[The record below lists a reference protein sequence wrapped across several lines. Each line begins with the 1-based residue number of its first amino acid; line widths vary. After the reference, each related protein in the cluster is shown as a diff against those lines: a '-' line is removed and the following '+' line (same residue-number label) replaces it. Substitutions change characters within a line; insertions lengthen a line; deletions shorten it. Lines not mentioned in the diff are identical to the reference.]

1 MEYQCQSRAH
11 PKINTGEVLFI
22 LLGFVKNY
30 GLTENFF
37 TEKHI
42 DKPTRYRDLQITNNS
57 EMELI
62 FYRFSV
68 QPMLKSG
75 KCWR

>member
-42 DKPTRYRDLQITNNS
+42 DKQLATETY
-57 EMELI
+57 
-62 FYRFSV
+62 
-68 QPMLKSG
+68 K
-75 KCWR
+75 

>member
-11 PKINTGEVLFI
+11 PKIHTGEVLFI

-42 DKPTRYRDLQITNNS
+42 DKQLATETY
-57 EMELI
+57 
-62 FYRFSV
+62 
-68 QPMLKSG
+68 K
-75 KCWR
+75 